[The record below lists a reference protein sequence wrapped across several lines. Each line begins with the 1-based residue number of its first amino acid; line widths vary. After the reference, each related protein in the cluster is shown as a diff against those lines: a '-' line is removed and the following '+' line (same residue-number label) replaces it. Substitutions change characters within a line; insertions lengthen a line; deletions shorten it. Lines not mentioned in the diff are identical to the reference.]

1 LTAGIAPLEIKALA
15 KIIDELSYYQILHLE
30 SDASGSVLKRAYYST
45 SRTFHPDANGHLD
58 EQVRENC
65 TLISKR
71 ITEAYCVL
79 KDPRK
84 RKAYDERLDS
94 GEGLRMQL
102 AEAKKAHA
110 KRDAESR
117 QGKTAQG
124 RQFVQKAKAEMERGD
139 YASAVNNLQMA
150 LTFEP
155 GSDYF
160 KGLLEEARG
169 KRG

>member
-1 LTAGIAPLEIKALA
+1 MAAGIARLEIKALA

-30 SDASGSVLKRAYYST
+30 PDASSRELKRAYYST

-58 EQVRENC
+58 GEIRQSC

-94 GEGLRMQL
+94 GDGLRMQL
-102 AEAKKAHA
+102 AEAKAAHA
-110 KRDAESR
+110 KRDTETR

-124 RQFVQKAKAEMERGD
+124 RQFLQKAKEDIQRGD
-139 YASAVNNLQMA
+139 HASAASNLQMA

-155 GSDYF
+155 GNDYF
-160 KGLLEEARG
+160 KELLEEARR